1 MTRRALLVVGG
12 WLLVCVLL
20 CVVCG
25 FENSLQ
31 KAALCRRRKLK
42 NEVLLIF

>member
-12 WLLVCVLL
+12 WLLVCVL
-20 CVVCG
+20 CG

-42 NEVLLIF
+42 NESLVDMLT